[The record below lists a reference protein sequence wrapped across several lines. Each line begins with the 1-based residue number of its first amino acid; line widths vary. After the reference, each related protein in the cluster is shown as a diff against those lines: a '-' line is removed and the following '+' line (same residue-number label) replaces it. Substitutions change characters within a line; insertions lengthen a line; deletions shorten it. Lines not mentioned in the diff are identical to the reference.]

1 MTMAMAMAI
10 AAVQRTPSNLH
21 LNDEPRPPTMSHKYE
36 SGSEMG
42 GKDWAGGE
50 AREGGG
56 HI

>member
-1 MTMAMAMAI
+1 MTMTMAMAI

-42 GKDWAGGE
+42 GKDWAGGG